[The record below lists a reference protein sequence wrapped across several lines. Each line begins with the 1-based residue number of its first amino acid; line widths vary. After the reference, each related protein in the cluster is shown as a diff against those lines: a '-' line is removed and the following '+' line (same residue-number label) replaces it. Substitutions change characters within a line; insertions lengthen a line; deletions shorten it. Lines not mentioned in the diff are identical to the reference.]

1 MPKINSRA
9 KGCRGE
15 REWRDMLRAE
25 GYEARRGQQFS
36 GGTDSPDVICGD
48 LPGLHFE
55 VKLVQNLNVDRVMN
69 EQAEPDAG
77 DKIPVIAH
85 RKNHSKWLVTLKAED
100 FFLIL
105 RNSDLESL
113 STPSNLRTCR

>member
-1 MPKINSRA
+1 MGKINSRA

>member
-1 MPKINSRA
+1 
-9 KGCRGE
+9 
-15 REWRDMLRAE
+15 MLRAE

-113 STPSNLRTCR
+113 STPSNLRICR

>member
-1 MPKINSRA
+1 MGKINSRA

-25 GYEARRGQQFS
+25 GYEARRGQQFA
-36 GGTDSPDVICGD
+36 GGTDSPDVICRD

-77 DKIPVIAH
+77 DKIPFIAH

-113 STPSNLRTCR
+113 SSPSNLRTCR